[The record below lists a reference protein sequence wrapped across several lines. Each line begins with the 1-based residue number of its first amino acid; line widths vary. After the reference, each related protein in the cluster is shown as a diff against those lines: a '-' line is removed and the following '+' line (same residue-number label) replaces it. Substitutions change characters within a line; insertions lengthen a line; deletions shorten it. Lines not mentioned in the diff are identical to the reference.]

1 MPTINRTTNSR
12 RITGTGATAI
22 QITIKA
28 GVSLDERAD
37 CHTACPEPIGAVGHC
52 FLRDA
57 KCLKEG
63 KSVKRPIGVTIIAVL
78 TFFAATVLAL
88 GSIAFFLVAV
98 LGITGGDAGDPVS
111 TAIAGMGVAG
121 GFSLLV
127 LASVG
132 GCLAIGVPELQESA
146 RIVSIASIAAA
157 LGCTI
162 LSLSAFRRYAVIP
175 VVPSIVFHL
184 LVMTTADWMLAYLL
198 RLRVKQAFSLMIA

>member
-1 MPTINRTTNSR
+1 M
-12 RITGTGATAI
+12 
-22 QITIKA
+22 
-28 GVSLDERAD
+28 
-37 CHTACPEPIGAVGHC
+37 
-52 FLRDA
+52 
-57 KCLKEG
+57 
-63 KSVKRPIGVTIIAVL
+63 KRPIGVTIIAVL

-98 LGITGGDAGDPVS
+98 LGMTGGDAGDPVS
-111 TAIAGMGVAG
+111 MAIAGMGVAG

-132 GCLAIGVPELQESA
+132 GCPAIGVLELQEWA

-157 LGCTI
+157 IGCTI

-175 VVPSIVFHL
+175 VVHSIVFHL
-184 LVMTTADWMLAYLL
+184 LVMTTAVWMLAYLL